1 MPTRAS
7 PLHCVG
13 KQNFTFPL
21 SLVKATIFFPLKEC
35 YLLQYLVRK
44 SDFFYDMYSET
55 VRERLLKKERT
66 GEREAERER
75 MRERVQDREQD
86 IGTET

>member
-1 MPTRAS
+1 
-7 PLHCVG
+7 
-13 KQNFTFPL
+13 
-21 SLVKATIFFPLKEC
+21 
-35 YLLQYLVRK
+35 
-44 SDFFYDMYSET
+44 MYFET